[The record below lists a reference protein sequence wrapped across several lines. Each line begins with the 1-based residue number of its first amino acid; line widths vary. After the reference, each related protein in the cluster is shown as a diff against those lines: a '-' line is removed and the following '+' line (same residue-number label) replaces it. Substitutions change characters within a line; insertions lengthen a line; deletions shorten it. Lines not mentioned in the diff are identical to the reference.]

1 MTIRRRLNG
10 ILSRQKINTITK
22 EVFRKSIHLCSSFV
36 PFFLSLAYRPVI
48 VLLILAVIFYSVCE
62 ILRLKGYTIP
72 LITEVTTA
80 AARKRDENK
89 FVKGPVTLC
98 TGIILT
104 ALLFDSV
111 SSTVGILALAFGD
124 GLASLCG
131 KLFGKV
137 TIPFTQGKTVA
148 GSLACFTAIFISCA
162 AVCYYCGI
170 EGSGKALIIAGTG
183 MLIEVMPLKDMD
195 NIIIPIALAAV
206 FSFIA

>member
-22 EVFRKSIHLCSSFV
+22 EVFRKSIHLCSSFI
-36 PFFLSLAYRPVI
+36 PLLLTFAYWPVI
-48 VLLILAVIFYSVCE
+48 TLLVLAVLLYSICE
-62 ILRLKGYTIP
+62 ILRLKGHTIP
-72 LITEVTTA
+72 LITEITTA

-98 TGIILT
+98 IGIIST
-104 ALLFDSV
+104 ALLFDPV

-148 GSLACFTAIFISCA
+148 GSLACFTAIFISCT
-162 AVCYYCGI
+162 AVCSFCGI
-170 EGSGKALIIAGTG
+170 EGTGKALIIAGTG
-183 MLIEVMPLKDMD
+183 MFIEVMPLKDMD
-195 NIIIPIALAAV
+195 NIIIPIALGAV